1 MSGENEMDPKD
12 PQEFSN
18 IGEDEVSPLN
28 RLYAEPDPGSEPTD
42 DEPVPTEEVA
52 SPDPCGCCTRD
63 EREEEPESAPEEES
77 AETWDGITPEMISD
91 ITHIQEL
98 FTVGTEEVSD
108 IVAKI
113 NEVYEGIEATVR
125 RRVLAE
131 VLAAIPDAPQSVI
144 EVIQGL

>member
-1 MSGENEMDPKD
+1 MSGENEMNQKD

-42 DEPVPTEEVA
+42 DEPVPTDEVTSA
-52 SPDPCGCCTRD
+52 DPCGCENC
-63 EREEEPESAPEEES
+63 EGGEEDPESAPEEES
-77 AETWDGITPEMISD
+77 VETWDGITPEMVAD
-91 ITHIQEL
+91 ITHIQGL
-98 FTVGTEEVSD
+98 FTVGAEDASD
-108 IVAKI
+108 IVTKI

>member
-1 MSGENEMDPKD
+1 MSGENEMDTKD

-42 DEPVPTEEVA
+42 EAA
-52 SPDPCGCCTRD
+52 SPDPCGCDCCE
-63 EREEEPESAPEEES
+63 EREEEPESASEEES
-77 AETWDGITPEMISD
+77 VETWDGITPEMVAD
-91 ITHIQEL
+91 ITHIQGL
-98 FTVGTEEVSD
+98 FTVGAEDASD
-108 IVAKI
+108 IVTKI